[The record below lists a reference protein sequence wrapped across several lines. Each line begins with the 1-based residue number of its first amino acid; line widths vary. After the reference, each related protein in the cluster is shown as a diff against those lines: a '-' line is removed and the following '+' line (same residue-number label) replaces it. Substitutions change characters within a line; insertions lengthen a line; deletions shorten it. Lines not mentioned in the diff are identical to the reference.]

1 MEWPATWPLIVEDL
15 SIGTITLV
23 LLVALGWVAK
33 ALIRGDL
40 ITRGIHE
47 ETVTDRDYWRDLALR
62 LDSQLDDIA
71 DGLRT
76 TEHVVASLRTSREAD
91 EGQDDE
97 PS

>member
-1 MEWPATWPLIVEDL
+1 MEWPATWPLLVDDI
-15 SIGTITLV
+15 SIGTITLI
-23 LLVALGWVAK
+23 LFVALGWVAK

-47 ETVTDRDYWRDLALR
+47 ETVTDRDYWRDLAMR
-62 LDSQLDDIA
+62 LNSQLDDIA

>member
-1 MEWPATWPLIVEDL
+1 MGWLPDAWLLVEDL
-15 SIGTITLV
+15 SRGTLTLI
-23 LLVALGWVAK
+23 LIMALGWVAR
-33 ALIRGDL
+33 AFIRGDL

-62 LDSQLDDIA
+62 LDAQLDDIA

-76 TEHVVASLRTSREAD
+76 TEHVIASLRTSRETD

>member
-47 ETVTDRDYWRDLALR
+47 ETVTDRDY
-62 LDSQLDDIA
+62 
-71 DGLRT
+71 
-76 TEHVVASLRTSREAD
+76 
-91 EGQDDE
+91 
-97 PS
+97 